1 MMDHVHCIVQA
12 SVLFVGG
19 CKIYP
24 TKSNKNPSHRA
35 LNTKLEHA
43 VEIWV
48 LSSKCTTSSSIYPQQ
63 QISLPET
70 QILGKICIWL
80 LAVLVTWKHSGYPES
95 VTSTSIFLALNY
107 KISHRLPISGTLFLH
122 SAPLSYLFILSNSNF
137 VAWIWRIL
145 QQPLE
150 ISKLHFF
157 YCMSLDNFA
166 GQTAELDFPPKKS
179 SQAENFQ
186 SEKYFSHYHQII
198 GLASCSS
205 CQYII

>member
-24 TKSNKNPSHRA
+24 TKSNKNPSHRT

-48 LSSKCTTSSSIYPQQ
+48 LSSKLYYYTSSSIYPQH

-70 QILGKICIWL
+70 QILLGNIFGCWL
-80 LAVLVTWKHSGYPES
+80 FQLPTWKSYFGYPES

-107 KISHRLPISGTLFLH
+107 KISHRLPISGILFLH

-157 YCMSLDNFA
+157 L
-166 GQTAELDFPPKKS
+166 
-179 SQAENFQ
+179 
-186 SEKYFSHYHQII
+186 
-198 GLASCSS
+198 
-205 CQYII
+205 QYVSG

>member
-1 MMDHVHCIVQA
+1 MYLV
-12 SVLFVGG
+12 VG
-19 CKIYP
+19 CFSYLK
-24 TKSNKNPSHRA
+24 T
-35 LNTKLEHA
+35 L
-43 VEIWV
+43 WV
-48 LSSKCTTSSSIYPQQ
+48 PGVRHQHFY
-63 QISLPET
+63 
-70 QILGKICIWL
+70 
-80 LAVLVTWKHSGYPES
+80 
-95 VTSTSIFLALNY
+95 FLALNY

-198 GLASCSS
+198 GLASCSMQLLIHNIKQKMCKVS
-205 CQYII
+205 KFIFASKKLNAYKN